1 MAEYIERK
9 KVFDSLPT
17 VTADKKISL
26 YGAVADF
33 MIIVSA
39 IPAADVAPVVH
50 GWWKYEPP
58 TINTYAMLKCSKCGW
73 WTLDE
78 SVCNAYRYCPNCGA
92 KMDLEG

>member
-1 MAEYIERK
+1 MAEYI
-9 KVFDSLPT
+9 
-17 VTADKKISL
+17 DKKEAAKVLTQI
-26 YGAVADF
+26 AVTTAAAK
-33 MIIVSA
+33 MRMVAKCINAVEL

-92 KMDLEG
+92 KMDLEE